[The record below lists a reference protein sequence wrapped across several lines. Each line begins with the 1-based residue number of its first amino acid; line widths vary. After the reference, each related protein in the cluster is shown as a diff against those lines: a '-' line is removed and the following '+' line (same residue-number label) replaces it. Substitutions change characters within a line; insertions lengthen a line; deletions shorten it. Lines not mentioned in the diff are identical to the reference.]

1 MNPTHIPA
9 NRNLTFAFDIGH
21 SSIGWAVLWEGTKFD
36 LATLRVVAAGTVL
49 FQKDGCL
56 ASKRR
61 ANRRT
66 RRTIAAR
73 RARIANLAAHLEK
86 LGVLS
91 REQLRAND
99 TSAPWLLA
107 ARVLASNG
115 ERKLTWPELWAV
127 LRWYAHNRGYDGNA
141 LWAGDGAAPADDG
154 DGFPA
159 DNAEAK
165 EDKKKVKNARKLLGQ
180 YDKQTMAET
189 MCAFLGLDP
198 LGPKQASAR
207 YFKGQEAAFPRDV
220 VVREV
225 RRILDA
231 HKGALDKV
239 DDDLVSTLL
248 KAAPAQKRTFHGG
261 LLFGQKVP
269 RFDNRLIP
277 HCRITGKNTP
287 NKSSRA
293 FLLYR
298 WGRLL
303 NNLVVFDAGIR
314 SSRVLT
320 PEERGKLHE
329 RMLSEGFFDK
339 RSLNRALREVTGCE
353 PYNTE
358 SYFMTEEMEEALVLD
373 PVKKL
378 VATNQILKAVWPQV
392 PAAVRSWAET
402 ILRKRRNLTAEMIF
416 AKIRELGGDPEPA
429 RAALATPRSRGRS
442 RSRAAAAAHEKKRL
456 SAPFPSG
463 RAAYASPILLKAF
476 EQSLAGID
484 PASPEGCLYETPA
497 IRERLLADAD
507 NVDHLTNNHLVRH
520 RLRIFRR
527 LLAQMVDEFAGGDK
541 NRIDSVVVEVVREL
555 QTFSGLDSQA
565 MARKLNEKLGNF
577 RMVAKELEQE
587 AAAADALVTGS
598 LVRKARILV
607 DQGFRCPYTD
617 KTVSWPELFSGQ
629 LEIEHI
635 IPRSLR
641 PSDALSSCVLT
652 FRAVNEMKGQR
663 TAAQFIKE
671 CQGQPVPGMENLHVV
686 TWNRYEEIVQGI
698 KTPDKKYR
706 PSEDDR
712 KRCRRRAE
720 LLLLESYDQRNAD
733 FSDRDLT
740 QTSHLNKLAIRLV
753 RHDLG
758 IDAIHVPGSVTGL
771 LRPKFSLDSCLAAAV
786 PRIQAER
793 QKRREKAAERLGIR
807 LDEGDLPEEQEERL
821 TSASRLVKQEIR
833 DLTHLHHAMDAVTQA
848 LSYLLFDPAD
858 WKILVKRHIPEGE
871 RRRLRAKYPILAFT
885 RDGDW
890 AITGIPGTLLQS
902 AVNALEEKRV
912 VQHVPSRMH
921 GVSVEQTTWRILD
934 ASDPNKI
941 SLDQQKRDE
950 DTGHLSRKPAEEKAS
965 LLLGGPFAP
974 GHSKLKAIKGA
985 VKIDANWGLALDP
998 EPVII
1003 PYFKVFPRL
1012 RELRRQNGNRPV
1024 RVIRKGDLIQ
1034 VEQGNLKG
1042 IWKIL
1047 SIKSTRDFGLCFDLI
1062 TPDNPKEARADRQEF
1077 RANIAL
1083 RRLLQ
1088 AGLTILKPTLTGSC
1102 PTTSSPS
1109 TVRPRT

>member
-1 MNPTHIPA
+1 MKNTP
-9 NRNLTFAFDIGH
+9 NQDLTFAFDIGH
-21 SSIGWAVLWEGTKFD
+21 SSIGWAVLREGTKFD
-36 LATLRVVAAGTVL
+36 VDSLRVVAAGTVL
-49 FQKDGCL
+49 FQKDCCM
-56 ASKRR
+56 ASQRR
-61 ANRRT
+61 ANRRL

-73 RARIANLAAHLEK
+73 RARIANLAAYLEN

-141 LWAGDGAAPADDG
+141 LWAGDGEAPADD
-154 DGFPA
+154 
-159 DNAEAK
+159 AEAK
-165 EDKKKVKNARKLLGQ
+165 EDTEKVENARKLLEQ
-180 YDKQTMAET
+180 YGKDTMAET

-198 LGPKQASAR
+198 FGPKQASAR
-207 YFKGQEAAFPRDV
+207 YFKGQNAAFPREV
-220 VVREV
+220 VVAEV
-225 RRILDA
+225 RRILEA
-231 HKGALDKV
+231 HKGVLAKV
-239 DDDLVSTLL
+239 DDGLIRIFLE
-248 KAAPAQKRTFHGG
+248 AAPAQKRTFRGG

-287 NKSSRA
+287 NKSSQA

-303 NNLVVFDAGIR
+303 NNLVVFDESIHT
-314 SSRVLT
+314 SRVLT
-320 PEERGKLHE
+320 PEERRKLHE
-329 RMLSEGFFDK
+329 KMLAEGFFDK
-339 RSLNRALREVTGCE
+339 RSLNRALRDVTGCE

-373 PVKKL
+373 PAKKL
-378 VATNQILKAVWPQV
+378 IATNKILTEIWPLLP
-392 PAAVRSWAET
+392 PAAKSWAENA
-402 ILRKRRNLTAEMIF
+402 LRKRRTLTAAMIF
-416 AKIRELGGDPEPA
+416 AKVRELGGDPAPA
-429 RAALATPRSRGRS
+429 RAALAALRS
-442 RSRAAAAAHEKKRL
+442 RSRPAVPNEKKRL
-456 SAPFPSG
+456 AAPFPSG

-484 PASPEGCLYETPA
+484 PASPDGCLYETPA
-497 IRERLLADAD
+497 IRERFLADAD

-541 NRIDSVVVEVVREL
+541 NRVADVVVEVVREL

-587 AAAADALVTGS
+587 AAAAGVLVTGS
-598 LVRKARILV
+598 LIRKARILA

-617 KTVSWPELFSGQ
+617 KPIHWNELFSGKPETK

-652 FRAVNEMKGQR
+652 FRAVNDMKGQR
-663 TAAQFIKE
+663 TAAQFIKD
-671 CQGQPVPGMENLHVV
+671 CQTQAVPGLENLHVV
-686 TWNRYEEIVQGI
+686 TWNRFQKIVDSI
-698 KTPDKKYR
+698 KRPNKKYK
-706 PSEDDR
+706 PAQDDY

-733 FSDRDLT
+733 FTDRDLT

-753 RHDLG
+753 RRDLG
-758 IDAIHVPGSVTGL
+758 IDAIHVPGSITGL
-771 LRPKFSLDSCLAAAV
+771 LRPKFSLDSCLVAAV
-786 PRIQAER
+786 PRIQAEQ

-821 TSASRLVKQEIR
+821 TSASRLVKQEVR

-871 RRRLRAKYPILAFT
+871 RRRLRAKYSILAFT
-885 RDGDW
+885 QDGDW
-890 AITGIPGTLLQS
+890 SVTGIPESLLRS
-902 AVNALEEKRV
+902 AVEALAEKRV
-912 VQHVPSRMH
+912 VQHVPSRMY
-921 GVSVEQTTWRILD
+921 GMATEETTWRILD
-934 ASDPNKI
+934 ASDPNQI
-941 SLDQQKRDE
+941 RLDQQRHDSQ
-950 DTGHLSRKPAEEKAS
+950 TGRPFRKPATEKAS
-965 LLLGGPFAP
+965 HLLGGPLAP
-974 GHSKLKAIKGA
+974 GNSKLKAIKGA
-985 VKIDANWGLALDP
+985 VVIGKNWGLALDP
-998 EPVII
+998 VPTII
-1003 PYFKVFPRL
+1003 PYFKVFPRI
-1012 RELRRQNGNRPV
+1012 RELRRQNHNRPV
-1024 RVIRKGDLIQ
+1024 RIIRP
-1034 VEQGNLKG
+1034 GNLIRVERG
-1042 IWKIL
+1042 TYTGVWKVL
-1047 SIKSTRDFGLCFDLI
+1047 SVKASMKLNMIVA
-1062 TPDNPKEARADRQEF
+1062 DNPQGDKAARLEF
-1077 RANIAL
+1077 RENV
-1083 RRLLQ
+1083 LLSSLLKG
-1088 AGLTILKPTLTGSC
+1088 GLTILKPTLTGSC
-1102 PTTSSPS
+1102 PTT
-1109 TVRPRT
+1109 

>member
-1 MNPTHIPA
+1 MSPTHNSN

-21 SSIGWAVLWEGTKFD
+21 SSIGWAVLREGTKFNLD
-36 LATLRVVAAGTVL
+36 TLRVVAAGTVL
-49 FQKDGCL
+49 FPKDSCL
-56 ASKRR
+56 ASQRR

-91 REQLRAND
+91 REQLRANA

-141 LWAGDGAAPADDG
+141 LWAGDDPAPADD
-154 DGFPA
+154 
-159 DNAEAK
+159 AEEA
-165 EDKKKVKNARKLLGQ
+165 EDTDKVENARRLLGQ
-180 YDKQTMAET
+180 YGKNSMAET

-198 LGPKQASAR
+198 LGEKQASTL
-207 YFKGQEAAFPRDV
+207 YFKGQKAAFPRDV
-220 VVREV
+220 VVAEV
-225 RRILDA
+225 RRILEA
-231 HKGALDKV
+231 HKGVLDKV
-239 DDDLVSTLL
+239 DDDLLRVLL
-248 KAAPAQKRTFHGG
+248 EAAPAQKRTFRGG

-303 NNLVVFDAGIR
+303 NNLVVYDEAAH
-314 SSRVLT
+314 SSRTLT
-320 PEERGKLHE
+320 PEERRNLHAKI
-329 RMLSEGFFDK
+329 LAEGFFTK
-339 RSLNRALREVTGCE
+339 ATLNRALREVTGCE

-358 SYFMTEEMEEALVLD
+358 AYFMTEEMEEALVLD

-378 VATNQILKAVWPQV
+378 VASNQILMAIWPLI
-392 PAAVRSWAET
+392 PEAARSWAET
-402 ILRKRRNLTAEMIF
+402 VLRKRRPLTAEMIF
-416 AKIRELGGDPEPA
+416 AKVRELGGDPEPV
-429 RAALATPRSRGRS
+429 RAALAAPRGRG
-442 RSRAAAAAHEKKRL
+442 RSRAAAAPEKKRL

-463 RAAYASPILLKAF
+463 RAAYASPVLLQAF
-476 EQSLAGID
+476 EQCLAGID
-484 PASPEGCLYETPA
+484 PASPEGCLYETA
-497 IRERLLADAD
+497 EIRERLLADAD

-527 LLAQMVDEFAGGDK
+527 LLAQMVDEFAEGDK
-541 NRIDSVVVEVVREL
+541 DRIDNVVVEVVREL

-587 AAAADALVTGS
+587 AAAAGVLVTGS
-598 LVRKARILV
+598 LIRKARILV

-617 KTVSWPELFSGQ
+617 KPVSWNELFSGQ
-629 LEIEHI
+629 LEIEHV

-671 CQGQPVPGMENLHVV
+671 CQAQPVPGMENLHVA
-686 TWNRYEEIVQGI
+686 TWNRYEEIVQAI
-698 KTPDKKYR
+698 KTPNKKYR

-753 RHDLG
+753 QRDLG
-758 IDAIHVPGSVTGL
+758 INAIHVPGSVTGF
-771 LRPKFSLDSCLAAAV
+771 LRPKFSLDSCLVAAV
-786 PRIQAER
+786 PRIQAEQ
-793 QKRREKAAERLGIR
+793 QKRRAQAAERLGIR
-807 LDEGDLPEEQEERL
+807 LDEGDLPEDQEERL
-821 TSASRLVKQEIR
+821 TSASRLVKQEVR

-858 WKILVKRHIPEGE
+858 WKILLKRHIPEGE
-871 RRRLRAKYPILAFT
+871 RRRLRAKYPILAFSK
-885 RDGDW
+885 DGDW
-890 AITGIPGTLLQS
+890 SIHGIPQTLLQS
-902 AVNALEEKRV
+902 AVEALSQKRI
-912 VQHVPSRMH
+912 VQHIPSRMH
-921 GVSVEQTTWRILD
+921 GMAVDRTTWHILN
-934 ASDPNKI
+934 ATDPDKI
-941 SLDQQKRDE
+941 TLDQQKRDE
-950 DTGHLSRKPAEEKAS
+950 KTGALSRTPPDTEKAS
-965 LLLGGPFAP
+965 SLLGGPFAP
-974 GHSKLKAIKGA
+974 ANSKLKAIKGA
-985 VKIDANWGLALDP
+985 VIINKNWGLALDP
-998 EPVII
+998 TPTII
-1003 PYFKVFPRL
+1003 PYFNVFPSL
-1012 RELRRQNGNRPV
+1012 RKLRRQNNNRPI
-1024 RVIRKGDLIQ
+1024 RIIRKGDIIR
-1034 VEQGNLKG
+1034 VERGTYAGVWKVLSIMATMLLTISVVDNPQGKKAGHPFYRENVQLSSLLKG
-1042 IWKIL
+1042 
-1047 SIKSTRDFGLCFDLI
+1047 
-1062 TPDNPKEARADRQEF
+1062 
-1077 RANIAL
+1077 
-1083 RRLLQ
+1083 
-1088 AGLTILKPTLTGSC
+1088 GLTILKPTLTGSC
-1102 PTTSSPS
+1102 PTT
-1109 TVRPRT
+1109 